1 MIGIICAMKIEA
13 EAIRASL
20 SDVKTETISGIEF
33 TSGKLHERDVVLA
46 VCGIGKVFAAI
57 CTEAMII
64 RFAPELI
71 INSGVAGTLTDALSI
86 GDIAIAKDLVQHDMD
101 TSPLGDPVGLI
112 SGINKIYFEADEA
125 AVAALEVAA
134 AKVGA
139 NSVVGTIASGDRF
152 LSDSGKKM
160 VIRDRF
166 NAVACEMEGA
176 AIAHV
181 AFVNGTRFAVLRA
194 ISDSASGDAQME
206 YPKFVAMAAERSHK
220 IIDEFVKNYGLAFS
234 FGRI

>member
-13 EAIRASL
+13 DAIRASL
-20 SDVKTETISGIEF
+20 SNTKSETISGVEF
-33 TSGKLHERDVVLA
+33 TTGTLHGKDVVIA

-64 RFAPELI
+64 KYAPSLI

-86 GDIAIAKDLVQHDMD
+86 GDIAIAKTLVQHDMD

-112 SGINKIYFEADEA
+112 SGINKIHFEADENAIA
-125 AVAALEVAA
+125 AFESAVKE
-134 AKVGA
+134 VGA
-139 NSVVGTIASGDRF
+139 KGVVGTIASGDQF
-152 LSDSGKKM
+152 MSDTEKKHL
-160 VIRDRF
+160 IRDRF
-166 NAVACEMEGA
+166 NAIACEMEGA

-181 AFVNGTRFAVLRA
+181 AYVNGVPFAVLRA

-220 IIDEFVKNYGLAFS
+220 IIDTFVRLYK
-234 FGRI
+234 